1 MIVSSHLTAGQHAL
15 LESALQQRQHELD
28 RLLKERQ
35 GGLSRAEHAR
45 DVLMADSDDVSHRE
59 ADREL
64 DMALSDRGIGELG
77 EVSAALLR
85 LRDGSYGGCEDCGI
99 DIPFDRLKAEPWARC
114 CVACA
119 SRRERAAR

>member
-1 MIVSSHLTAGQHAL
+1 MTVSSHLTAGQHAL

-35 GGLSRAEHAR
+35 GGMSRAEHAR
-45 DVLMADSDDVSHRE
+45 DVLTADSDDVSHRE

-77 EVSAALLR
+77 EVSAALIR
-85 LRDGSYGGCEDCGI
+85 LRDGSYGSCEDCGV

-119 SRRERAAR
+119 SRRERASR